1 MVSEEKRKLLEKM
14 AKAEVHRFLYEH
26 NNKKLIDSLAD

>member
-1 MVSEEKRKLLEKM
+1 MVNEEKRKLLEKIV
-14 AKAEVHRFLYEH
+14 KDDLHRFLYEH

>member
-1 MVSEEKRKLLEKM
+1 MVNEEKERLLEELVKD
-14 AKAEVHRFLYEH
+14 ELRRFLYEH

>member
-1 MVSEEKRKLLEKM
+1 MVNEEKKELLEELVKD
-14 AKAEVHRFLYEH
+14 ELHRFLYEH